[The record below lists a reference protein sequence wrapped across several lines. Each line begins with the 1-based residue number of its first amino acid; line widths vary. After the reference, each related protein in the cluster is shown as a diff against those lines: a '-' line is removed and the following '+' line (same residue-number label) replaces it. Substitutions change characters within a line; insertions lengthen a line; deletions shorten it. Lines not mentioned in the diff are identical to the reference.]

1 MGLRVDFTNVE
12 SGFEPIPE
20 GEYEATVYSCEVKT
34 GQTSGQPY
42 LNWQFKLQG
51 GEFDGRR
58 VFYTTSLQPQSLW
71 NLKKLLIALGYNS
84 EDLKGSLDLEPI
96 MAEVPGIECVVVI
109 GHEEYNGETRD
120 RVLEV
125 KAAGSSSPGDVAL
138 FR

>member
-1 MGLRVDFTNVE
+1 MGLRVDFTNVG
-12 SGFEPIPE
+12 SGFEPIPD

-71 NLKKLLIALGYNS
+71 NLKKLLIALGYNA
-84 EDLKGSLDLEPI
+84 EDLKGSFDLEPI
-96 MAEVPGIECVVVI
+96 MSEVPGMECVVVI

-120 RVLEV
+120 RVLDV

>member
-58 VFYTTSLQPQSLW
+58 VFYITSLQPQSLW
-71 NLKKLLIALGYNS
+71 NLKKLLIALGYNA

-120 RVLEV
+120 RVLDV
-125 KAAGSSSPGDVAL
+125 KAAKSSSPGDVAL